1 MSRPPPRNMNY
12 TGFDLKTI
20 GTQVKHAAPKFY
32 PGMNYIKAK
41 EMKMN
46 TYYYYE
52 LRNPCEGEDCIINKF
67 IVQLVDKLDGL
78 PSIRIKIMEVIKN
91 PSGLTYMK
99 NEIYSVPIY
108 SNHTYDGSIQTATYY
123 KMKSPG
129 ILANTLMMKSL
140 RVKPDGSLVP
150 SHANTTS
157 DPSGTGREIQLPS
170 VSQNV
175 QNYLGRGGK
184 RKTKKG
190 KNKSKQTK
198 KRKVKTIKKNKKR

>member
-1 MSRPPPRNMNY
+1 MPRPQARHMND

-20 GTQVKHAAPKFY
+20 GTQVRHATPKFY

-78 PSIRIKIMEVIKN
+78 PSIEIKIIRVIKN
-91 PSGLTYMK
+91 PSNYPYQENK
-99 NEIYSVPIY
+99 IYNVPLL
-108 SNHTYDGSIQTATYY
+108 SNHTYGGTIHTATYY
-123 KMKSPG
+123 KMNSPG
-129 ILANTLMMKSL
+129 ILANNLL
-140 RVKPDGSLVP
+140 PLPPHVG
-150 SHANTTS
+150 
-157 DPSGTGREIQLPS
+157 EI
-170 VSQNV
+170 VG
-175 QNYLGRGGK
+175 NYVGRGGK

-190 KNKSKQTK
+190 KNKRKQTK

>member
-1 MSRPPPRNMNY
+1 MPRPTARYMNY
-12 TGFDLKTI
+12 TGTI
-20 GTQVKHAAPKFY
+20 GTQVRHATPKFY

-46 TYYYYE
+46 TDYYYE

-78 PSIRIKIMEVIKN
+78 PSIKIKIIRVIKN
-91 PSGLTYMK
+91 PSNYPYQE
-99 NEIYSVPIY
+99 NEIYNVHLL
-108 SNHTYDGSIQTATYY
+108 SNHTYDGSIHTATYY
-123 KMKSPG
+123 EMKSPG

-157 DPSGTGREIQLPS
+157 DPSGTGREIELPY
-170 VSQNV
+170 VSQKV
-175 QNYLGRGGK
+175 RKYLAPGGK

-190 KNKSKQTK
+190 KNKRKQTK